1 MTAYPGT
8 RACEGLPF
16 LLDIHTYSS
25 SPIRVTP
32 MALYTGTGEKTENMV
47 ALNVLE

>member
-1 MTAYPGT
+1 MKV
-8 RACEGLPF
+8 F
-16 LLDIHTYSS
+16 LIIVNTSSS